1 MYRAS
6 VFLILA
12 MAVLIPLAAAQTAPA
27 PPAQAPGAQTPAEEA
42 PPVLAVPR
50 GYKYDPRGRR
60 DPFVNPVPKP
70 APPEP
75 AIPVIRP
82 PGLRGVLMSEA
93 NLTGVVTSRES
104 SMNRVVIAAP
114 GGRTYFAA
122 PGDALF
128 DAIVKEIRPDSV
140 VFTLT
145 PQGGNRGQQ
154 QPANREVVRRVNP
167 VPGVNQ

>member
-1 MYRAS
+1 ML
-6 VFLILA
+6 V
-12 MAVLIPLAAAQTAPA
+12 MAVVAVTTPHAAAQAA
-27 PPAQAPGAQTPAEEA
+27 PPPQATPEEA

-70 APPEP
+70 PAPEP

-82 PGLRGVLMSEA
+82 PGLKGVLLVEA
-93 NLTGVVTSRES
+93 NLTGVVTSREATA
-104 SMNRVVIAAP
+104 MNRVVIAAP

-128 DAIVKEIRPDSV
+128 DAVIKEIRPDSV
-140 VFTLT
+140 VFTLA
-145 PQGGNRGQQ
+145 PPGGNRGGQ

-167 VPGVNQ
+167 VPGENQ